1 MTKHERNFDFVE
13 DCQEKR
19 KGVSSLASFPGLNSV
34 EVSRE
39 ELLLIDIDSQM
50 E

>member
-19 KGVSSLASFPGLNSV
+19 KGVSSLAPFPGLNSV